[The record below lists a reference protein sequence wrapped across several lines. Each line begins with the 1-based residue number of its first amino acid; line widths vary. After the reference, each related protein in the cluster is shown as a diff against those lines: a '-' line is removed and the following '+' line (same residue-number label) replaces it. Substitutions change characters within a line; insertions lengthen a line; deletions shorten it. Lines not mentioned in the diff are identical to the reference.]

1 MAILSRIQV
10 RLGFSKIQIFQK
22 VENSLPWDKDIVMT
36 SQSPIIII
44 GNGIAGTTLARNI
57 RKKIRQPILII
68 SKESDYFFSRTALMY
83 VYMGHLKWEH
93 LEPYEKGFWQQ
104 NNIDLLNAE
113 VTTINAK
120 EKVVVLA
127 NGQHLSYDALVLATG
142 STPNKFGW
150 KGQDLEGV
158 QGLYTKQDLE
168 QLTANTPNI
177 EQAVVVGGG
186 LIGIEL
192 AEMLH
197 SRGIQVSF
205 LVRENHFWNKVI
217 SAHEGDM
224 IERHIRA
231 HGIDLRMNT
240 NLLEIVQDENGKAAS
255 VLTDH
260 GDSIPCQ
267 MVGLTAGV
275 KPNIDFL
282 KNSDIDINRGILVDQ
297 YLATNLPDVYAIGD
311 CAELRSPLAHRH
323 AIEAVWYVGRMM
335 GETLAQSLTGE
346 PTAYTPG
353 HWFNSAKFFDIEYQ
367 TYGQISPRTTQ
378 EENHFCWKHPTE
390 NCMVRIA
397 YHAKSRL
404 FLGVNT
410 FGIRMRHEVFDQWLN
425 EKVEIDTVIENLSK
439 ANFDP
444 EFYAQYEPQIQAQWH
459 SQLV

>member
-1 MAILSRIQV
+1 
-10 RLGFSKIQIFQK
+10 
-22 VENSLPWDKDIVMT
+22 MT

-57 RKKIRQPILII
+57 RKNSIHPILII

-104 NNIDLLNAE
+104 NNINLLKAE
-113 VTTINAK
+113 VTQIK
-120 EKVVVLA
+120 PQEKIIALD
-127 NGQHLSYDALVLATG
+127 NGQHLSYSSLVLATG

-177 EQAVVVGGG
+177 KQAVVVGGG

-197 SRGIQVSF
+197 SRGIGVTF
-205 LVRENHFWNKVI
+205 LVREDSFWSKVI
-217 SAHEGDM
+217 SPHEGDM
-224 IERHIRA
+224 IEKHILA
-231 HGIDLRMNT
+231 HGIDLKMST
-240 NLLEIVQDENGKAAS
+240 NLVEIVANEKGQATA
-255 VLTDH
+255 VITDQ
-260 GDSIPCQ
+260 GETLPCQ

-275 KPNIDFL
+275 RPNIDFL
-282 KNSDIDINRGILVDQ
+282 KNSDLEMNRGILVDQ
-297 YLATNLPDVYAIGD
+297 HLATNLPDIYAIGD
-311 CAELRSPLAHRH
+311 CAELRAPLPHRN

-335 GETLAQSLTGE
+335 GETLAQSLTGNLS
-346 PTAYTPG
+346 PYNPG

-367 TYGQISPRTTQ
+367 TYGQISPLATQ
-378 EENHFCWKHPTE
+378 EENHFYWKHPE
-390 NCMVRIA
+390 KNCMVRLA
-397 YHAKSRL
+397 YHPKSRL
-404 FLGVNT
+404 FLGINT

-425 EKVEIDTVIENLSK
+425 DQTSIETVMENLGQ

-444 EFYAQYEPQIQAQWH
+444 EFYTQYEPHIIAEWQNQF
-459 SQLV
+459 V

>member
-1 MAILSRIQV
+1 
-10 RLGFSKIQIFQK
+10 
-22 VENSLPWDKDIVMT
+22 MT

-57 RKKIRQPILII
+57 RKNSTHPILII

-104 NNIDLLNAE
+104 NNINLLKAE
-113 VTTINAK
+113 VTQIK
-120 EKVVVLA
+120 PQEKIIALA
-127 NGQHLSYDALVLATG
+127 NGQHLSYSSLVLATG

-177 EQAVVVGGG
+177 KQAVVVGGG

-197 SRGIQVSF
+197 SRGIGVTF
-205 LVRENHFWNKVI
+205 LVREDSFWNKVI
-217 SAHEGDM
+217 SPHEGDM
-224 IERHIRA
+224 IEKHILA
-231 HGIDLRMNT
+231 HGIDLKMST
-240 NLLEIVQDENGKAAS
+240 NLLEIVANEKGQATAII
-255 VLTDH
+255 TDQ
-260 GDSIPCQ
+260 GETLPCQ

-275 KPNIDFL
+275 RPNIDFL
-282 KNSDIDINRGILVDQ
+282 KNSDLEMNRGILVDQ
-297 YLATNLPDVYAIGD
+297 HLATNLPDIYAIGD
-311 CAELRSPLAHRH
+311 CAELRAPLPHRN

-335 GETLAQSLTGE
+335 GETLAQSLTGNLS
-346 PTAYTPG
+346 PYTPG

-367 TYGQISPRTTQ
+367 TYGQISPLATQ
-378 EENHFCWKHPTE
+378 EENHFCWKHPE
-390 NCMVRIA
+390 KNCMVRIA
-397 YHAKSRL
+397 YQPKSRL
-404 FLGVNT
+404 FLGINT
-410 FGIRMRHEVFDQWLN
+410 FGIRMRHEIFDQWLN
-425 EKVEIDTVIENLSK
+425 EQTTIETVMENLSQ

-444 EFYAQYEPQIQAQWH
+444 EFYTQYEPQIIAEWQN
-459 SQLV
+459 QLV

>member
-1 MAILSRIQV
+1 
-10 RLGFSKIQIFQK
+10 
-22 VENSLPWDKDIVMT
+22 MT

-44 GNGIAGTTLARNI
+44 GNGVAGTTLARNI
-57 RKKIRQPILII
+57 RKNSIHPILII

-104 NNIDLLNAE
+104 NNINLLKAE
-113 VTTINAK
+113 VTQIK
-120 EKVVVLA
+120 PQEKIIALD
-127 NGQHLSYDALVLATG
+127 NGQHLSYSSLVLATG

-177 EQAVVVGGG
+177 KQAVVVGGG

-197 SRGIQVSF
+197 SRGIGITF
-205 LVRENHFWNKVI
+205 LVREDSFWSKVI
-217 SAHEGDM
+217 SPHEGDM
-224 IERHIRA
+224 IEKHILA
-231 HGIDLRMNT
+231 HGIDLKMST
-240 NLLEIVQDENGKAAS
+240 NLVEIVANEKGQATA
-255 VLTDH
+255 VITDQ
-260 GDSIPCQ
+260 GETLPCQ

-275 KPNIDFL
+275 RPNIDFL
-282 KNSDIDINRGILVDQ
+282 RNSDLEMNRGILVDQ
-297 YLATNLPDVYAIGD
+297 HLATNLPDIYAIGD
-311 CAELRSPLAHRH
+311 CAELRAPLPHRN

-335 GETLAQSLTGE
+335 GETLAQSLTGNLS
-346 PTAYTPG
+346 PYNPG

-367 TYGQISPRTTQ
+367 TYGQISPLATQ
-378 EENHFCWKHPTE
+378 EENHFYWKHPE
-390 NCMVRIA
+390 KNCMVRLA
-397 YHAKSRL
+397 YHPKSRL
-404 FLGVNT
+404 FLGINT

-425 EKVEIDTVIENLSK
+425 DQTSIETVMENLGQ

-444 EFYAQYEPQIQAQWH
+444 EFYTQYEPQIIAEWQNQF
-459 SQLV
+459 V

>member
-1 MAILSRIQV
+1 
-10 RLGFSKIQIFQK
+10 
-22 VENSLPWDKDIVMT
+22 MT

-57 RKKIRQPILII
+57 RKNSTHPILVI

-104 NNIDLLNAE
+104 NNINLLKAE
-113 VTTINAK
+113 VTQIK
-120 EKVVVLA
+120 PQEKIIALA
-127 NGQHLSYDALVLATG
+127 NGQHLSYSSLVLATG

-177 EQAVVVGGG
+177 KQAVVVGGG

-197 SRGIQVSF
+197 SRGIGVTF
-205 LVRENHFWNKVI
+205 LVREDSFWNKVI
-217 SAHEGDM
+217 SPHEGDM
-224 IERHIRA
+224 IEKHILA
-231 HGIDLRMNT
+231 HGIDLKMST
-240 NLLEIVQDENGKAAS
+240 NLVEIVANEKGQATAII
-255 VLTDH
+255 TDQ
-260 GDSIPCQ
+260 GETLPCQ

-275 KPNIDFL
+275 RPNIDFL
-282 KNSDIDINRGILVDQ
+282 KNSDLEMNRGILVDQ
-297 YLATNLPDVYAIGD
+297 HLATNLPDIYAIGD
-311 CAELRSPLAHRH
+311 CAELRAPLPHRN

-335 GETLAQSLTGE
+335 GETLAQSLTGNLS
-346 PTAYTPG
+346 PYTPG

-367 TYGQISPRTTQ
+367 TYGQIPPLATQ
-378 EENHFCWKHPTE
+378 EENHFCWKHPE
-390 NCMVRIA
+390 KNCMVRLA
-397 YHAKSRL
+397 YHPKSRL
-404 FLGVNT
+404 FLGINT

-425 EKVEIDTVIENLSK
+425 DQTSIETVMENLSQ

-444 EFYAQYEPQIQAQWH
+444 EFYTQYEPQIIAEWQNQF
-459 SQLV
+459 V

>member
-1 MAILSRIQV
+1 
-10 RLGFSKIQIFQK
+10 
-22 VENSLPWDKDIVMT
+22 MT

-57 RKKIRQPILII
+57 RKNSTHPILII

-104 NNIDLLNAE
+104 NNINLLKAE
-113 VTTINAK
+113 VTQIK
-120 EKVVVLA
+120 PQEKIIALA
-127 NGQHLSYDALVLATG
+127 NGQHLSYSSLVLATG

-177 EQAVVVGGG
+177 KQAVVVGGG

-197 SRGIQVSF
+197 SRGIGVTF
-205 LVRENHFWNKVI
+205 LVREDSFWNKVI
-217 SAHEGDM
+217 SPHEGDM
-224 IERHIRA
+224 IEKHILA
-231 HGIDLRMNT
+231 HGIDLKMST
-240 NLLEIVQDENGKAAS
+240 NLVEIVANEKGQATAII
-255 VLTDH
+255 TDQ
-260 GDSIPCQ
+260 GETLPCQ

-275 KPNIDFL
+275 RPNIDFL
-282 KNSDIDINRGILVDQ
+282 KNSDLEMNRGILVDQ
-297 YLATNLPDVYAIGD
+297 HLATNLPDIYAIGD
-311 CAELRSPLAHRH
+311 CAELRAPLPHRN

-335 GETLAQSLTGE
+335 GETLAQSLTGNLS
-346 PTAYTPG
+346 PYTPG

-367 TYGQISPRTTQ
+367 TYGQIPPLATQ
-378 EENHFCWKHPTE
+378 EENHFCWKHPE
-390 NCMVRIA
+390 KNCMVRLA
-397 YHAKSRL
+397 YHPKSRL
-404 FLGVNT
+404 FLGINT

-425 EKVEIDTVIENLSK
+425 DQTSIETVMENLSQ

-444 EFYAQYEPQIQAQWH
+444 EFYTQYEPQIIAEWQNQF
-459 SQLV
+459 V

>member
-1 MAILSRIQV
+1 
-10 RLGFSKIQIFQK
+10 
-22 VENSLPWDKDIVMT
+22 MT

-57 RKKIRQPILII
+57 RKNSTHPILII

-104 NNIDLLNAE
+104 NNINLLKAE
-113 VTTINAK
+113 VTQIK
-120 EKVVVLA
+120 PQEKIIALA
-127 NGQHLSYDALVLATG
+127 NGQHLSYNSLVLATG

-177 EQAVVVGGG
+177 KQAVVVGGG

-197 SRGIQVSF
+197 SRGIGVTF
-205 LVRENHFWNKVI
+205 LVREDSFWNKVI
-217 SAHEGDM
+217 SPHEGDM
-224 IERHIRA
+224 IEKHILA
-231 HGIDLRMNT
+231 HGIDLKMST
-240 NLLEIVQDENGKAAS
+240 NLVEIVANEKGQATAII
-255 VLTDH
+255 TDQRETL
-260 GDSIPCQ
+260 PCQ

-275 KPNIDFL
+275 RPNIDFL
-282 KNSDIDINRGILVDQ
+282 KNSDLEMNRGILVDQ
-297 YLATNLPDVYAIGD
+297 HLATNLPDIYAIGD
-311 CAELRSPLAHRH
+311 CAELRAPLPHRN

-335 GETLAQSLTGE
+335 GETLAQSLTGNLS
-346 PTAYTPG
+346 PYTPG

-367 TYGQISPRTTQ
+367 TYGQISPLATQ
-378 EENHFCWKHPTE
+378 EENHFCWKHPE
-390 NCMVRIA
+390 KNCMVRLA
-397 YHAKSRL
+397 YHPKSRL
-404 FLGVNT
+404 FLGINT

-425 EKVEIDTVIENLSK
+425 DQTSIETVMENLSQ

-444 EFYAQYEPQIQAQWH
+444 EFYTQYESQIIAEWQNQF
-459 SQLV
+459 V

>member
-1 MAILSRIQV
+1 
-10 RLGFSKIQIFQK
+10 
-22 VENSLPWDKDIVMT
+22 MT

-57 RKKIRQPILII
+57 RKNSIHPILII
-68 SKESDYFFSRTALMY
+68 SKENDYFFSRTALMY

-104 NNIDLLNAE
+104 NNINLLKAE
-113 VTTINAK
+113 VTQIK
-120 EKVVVLA
+120 PQEKIIALD
-127 NGQHLSYDALVLATG
+127 NGQHLSYSSLVLATG

-177 EQAVVVGGG
+177 KQAVVVGGG

-197 SRGIQVSF
+197 SRGIGITF
-205 LVRENHFWNKVI
+205 LVREDSFWSKVI
-217 SAHEGDM
+217 SPHEGDM
-224 IERHIRA
+224 IEKHILA
-231 HGIDLRMNT
+231 HGIDLKMST
-240 NLLEIVQDENGKAAS
+240 NLVEIVANEKGQATA
-255 VLTDH
+255 VITDQ
-260 GDSIPCQ
+260 GETLPCQ

-275 KPNIDFL
+275 RPNIDFL
-282 KNSDIDINRGILVDQ
+282 KNSDLEMNRGILVDQ
-297 YLATNLPDVYAIGD
+297 HLATNLPDIYAIGD
-311 CAELRSPLAHRH
+311 CAELRAPLPHRN

-335 GETLAQSLTGE
+335 GETLAQSLTGNLS
-346 PTAYTPG
+346 PYNPG

-367 TYGQISPRTTQ
+367 TYGQISPLATQ
-378 EENHFCWKHPTE
+378 EENHFYWKHPE
-390 NCMVRIA
+390 KNCMVRLA
-397 YHAKSRL
+397 YHPKSRL
-404 FLGVNT
+404 FLGINT

-425 EKVEIDTVIENLSK
+425 DQTSIETVMENLGQ

-444 EFYAQYEPQIQAQWH
+444 EFYTQYEPQIIAEWQNQF
-459 SQLV
+459 V

>member
-1 MAILSRIQV
+1 
-10 RLGFSKIQIFQK
+10 
-22 VENSLPWDKDIVMT
+22 MT

-57 RKKIRQPILII
+57 RKKSQQPILII

-93 LEPYEKGFWQQ
+93 LEPYEKGFWQK
-104 NNIDLLNAE
+104 NKIDLLNAE
-113 VTTINAK
+113 VTKINAK

-127 NGQHLSYDALVLATG
+127 NGQYLSYDALVLATG

-150 KGQDLEGV
+150 KGQDLENV

-168 QLTANTPNI
+168 QLTTNTPNI
-177 EQAVVVGGG
+177 QQAVIVGGG

-197 SRGIQVSF
+197 SRGITVRF
-205 LVRENHFWNKVI
+205 LVRENHFWSKVI
-217 SAHEGDM
+217 SPHEGDM

-240 NLLEIVQDENGKAAS
+240 NLLEIVPDENGKAAS

-275 KPNIDFL
+275 RPNIDFL
-282 KNSDIDINRGILVDQ
+282 KNSDLDINRGILVDQ
-297 YLATNLPDVYAIGD
+297 YLATNLPDIYAIGD
-311 CAELRSPLAHRH
+311 CAELHSPLAHRH

-346 PTAYTPG
+346 VIAFFAKNFFQNQNFETIFSKEKSKKKSPK
-353 HWFNSAKFFDIEYQ
+353 NSPPPPKNLGKLGCQGRDLAALRC
-367 TYGQISPRTTQ
+367 ISMQ
-378 EENHFCWKHPTE
+378 F
-390 NCMVRIA
+390 
-397 YHAKSRL
+397 
-404 FLGVNT
+404 
-410 FGIRMRHEVFDQWLN
+410 
-425 EKVEIDTVIENLSK
+425 
-439 ANFDP
+439 
-444 EFYAQYEPQIQAQWH
+444 
-459 SQLV
+459 